1 MNIVSII
8 VSFFSGSLFGV
19 IAKAISDYLTR
30 KAQKEMNT
38 MQLKEKQQEIQLEWD
53 NELRKLLGSYI
64 NHCYELNRILEAL
77 NQGNSKLDAM
87 KKSNSYE
94 ERIKLSKEL
103 KKSIESFTP
112 EEADNALKE
121 LNEIHSQI
129 LMYLFSDDAY
139 SNAIIDALK
148 AMGDKLTR
156 LDSDNIKEL
165 NIVIGTARNYFKHQW
180 MITNEITKSK

>member
-103 KKSIESFTP
+103 KK
-112 EEADNALKE
+112 ALS
-121 LNEIHSQI
+121 LLH
-129 LMYLFSDDAY
+129 
-139 SNAIIDALK
+139 LK
-148 AMGDKLTR
+148 R
-156 LDSDNIKEL
+156 LIMHLKN
-165 NIVIGTARNYFKHQW
+165 
-180 MITNEITKSK
+180 

>member
-94 ERIKLSKEL
+94 ERIKLSEEA
-103 KKSIESFTP
+103 KKNIDAFTP
-112 EEADNALKE
+112 EEVDKLLKE
-121 LNEIHSQI
+121 LSEIQSQI
-129 LMYLFSDDAY
+129 TMYLFKEEPY
-139 SNAIIDALK
+139 SNAIRIALK
-148 AMGDKLTR
+148 GMNDKLMS
-156 LDSDNIKEL
+156 LDANNNAEL
-165 NIVIGTARNYFKHQW
+165 NVIIDTARNYFRNQW
-180 MITNEITKSK
+180 TITNEVIG